1 MRCALPMCRSCAA
14 QASWQLTHVAITTGP
29 GSFDFEPRL
38 SVTDPYPQMLQQN
51 SGILTGPRSSLVSQI
66 VFLVSIEMV
75 RVKTRGLWMQK
86 EEEDR
91 ELGSPQEFWLL
102 AVSLELL

>member
-1 MRCALPMCRSCAA
+1 MA
-14 QASWQLTHVAITTGP
+14 
-29 GSFDFEPRL
+29 
-38 SVTDPYPQMLQQN
+38 
-51 SGILTGPRSSLVSQI
+51 
-66 VFLVSIEMV
+66 